1 MAAGEQRRLDTLIAS
16 TGNTLDEMID
26 EPCTHVESNGISRT
40 KAAFLMAYTLL
51 YVLYATRN
59 KSI

>member
-1 MAAGEQRRLDTLIAS
+1 L
-16 TGNTLDEMID
+16 
-26 EPCTHVESNGISRT
+26 NGTSRA

-51 YVLYATRN
+51 YVLYATQN